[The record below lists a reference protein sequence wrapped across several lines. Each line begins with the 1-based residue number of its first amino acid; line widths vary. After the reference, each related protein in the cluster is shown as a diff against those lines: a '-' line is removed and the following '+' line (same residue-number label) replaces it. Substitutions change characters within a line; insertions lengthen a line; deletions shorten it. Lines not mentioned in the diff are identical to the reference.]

1 MSKTD
6 WSKQEKTIARIAFEA
21 AYFREC
27 MAARDVVR
35 KMAAEIDDPPGLW
48 RLSDFLTEKRKEIDE
63 KYDYRYSVLALVF
76 ARLIGEGWI
85 KQEDL
90 MGLSDEKLE
99 QIQEFAETG
108 IKPGDEA

>member
-6 WSKQEKTIARIAFEA
+6 WSKREKEIARRAFEA

-27 MAARDVVR
+27 MAAREAVR

-63 KYDYRYSVLALVF
+63 KYDYRYSVLPLVF
-76 ARLIGEGWI
+76 ARLIKEGWV

-90 MGLSDEKLE
+90 AGLSDEKLE
-99 QIQEFAETG
+99 QIREFAEFWN
-108 IKPGDEA
+108 